1 MVVAT
6 LKKRTKIVFENVLK
20 IQYFDNLN
28 RGVLSQLNPTI
39 SSVRVLQIT
48 AVHTESLDEGE

>member
-39 SSVRVLQIT
+39 SSVKVLQIT
-48 AVHTESLDEGE
+48 AVHTES